1 VHLGR
6 SDQNGYAAGMRNRH
20 CLLVLAV
27 LSSPIASG
35 CSIFHGP
42 IDLMQSGTIVVK
54 PDMPFFV
61 TFRSKWP
68 VNIELEF
75 ENRGPGTLEIR
86 ESLPDS
92 KMHTVTPSG
101 HRMSVK
107 EETDRIEW
115 TLTSDDEAVA
125 NFRFTSDG
133 GGSLSIGPK

>member
-1 VHLGR
+1 
-6 SDQNGYAAGMRNRH
+6 M
-20 CLLVLAV
+20 
-27 LSSPIASG
+27 
-35 CSIFHGP
+35 
-42 IDLMQSGTIVVK
+42 
-54 PDMPFFV
+54 
-61 TFRSKWP
+61 
-68 VNIELEF
+68 
-75 ENRGPGTLEIR
+75 NRGPGTLEIR